1 MSEPSSVAPLPDEAG
16 EAVQEALGAE
26 HAAVWVYE
34 LVSAFLPAALGGPL
48 QEGMSGHR
56 SRRDATER
64 LLAAAGLAPRPAEP
78 AYVPPKPVTDQASAI
93 AVLIAAEGDCSVAWR
108 AVLERTDDGA
118 VRKAGLDAL
127 TASAVRATRWRKAA
141 GVTPAAVPMPGVQ

>member
-1 MSEPSSVAPLPDEAG
+1 MIQPSSVPPLPVEDG
-16 EAVQEALGAE
+16 EAVQAALGAE

-34 LVSAFLPAALGGPL
+34 LVSAFLPAALGGPM
-48 QEGMSGHR
+48 QEGLTGHR

-64 LLAAAGLAPRPAEP
+64 LLAAGGLTPRPAEP

-93 AVLIAAEGDCSVAWR
+93 AVLITAEGDCSVAWR

-118 VRKAGLDAL
+118 VRKAALEAL
-127 TASAVRATRWRKAA
+127 TASAVRAARWRKAS
-141 GVTPAAVPMPGVQ
+141 GVTPAVVAMPGVR